1 MYGVGFL
8 GVSVEIV
15 ICVFKFVLGGLEL
28 VLQAD
33 LGAVVC
39 LSFLVET
46 LGLSV
51 KKFSQFGIL
60 SLESV
65 DLALQVSLNSI
76 QFFILALQVKVA
88 KIEIVFELLCL
99 NLVVIDLSLKLSLGS
114 DDLSLKVL
122 SDLCLFLGDG
132 FQLVI
137 PAVDDILQS
146 ADFSLQEFHL
156 VIVGILEKRKLR
168 ILDSFQLIS
177 QVAHLNISDSLG
189 FEDLVLEILIFF
201 LEDFDGILI
210 VVLDLEILCQDLFD
224 FCIFG
229 VDDLL
234 EFGVFI
240 VKSLDLVQVLFLQ
253 VFQLRVV
260 SIIELSLK

>member
-8 GVSVEIV
+8 GVSFKIV
-15 ICVFKFVLGGLEL
+15 ISVFKLVLGSLEL
-28 VLQAD
+28 VLQAN

-39 LSFLVET
+39 LSFLIET

-65 DLALQVSLNSI
+65 DLALQVGLNSV

-88 KIEIVFELLCL
+88 EVEIVLELLCL
-99 NLVVIDLSLKLSLGS
+99 DLVVIDLSLKLSLGS
-114 DDLSLKVL
+114 DDLCLEVL

-137 PAVDDILQS
+137 STVDYILQS

-156 VIVGILEKRKLR
+156 VAVGILQKRKL
-168 ILDSFQLIS
+168 
-177 QVAHLNISDSLG
+177 
-189 FEDLVLEILIFF
+189 
-201 LEDFDGILI
+201 
-210 VVLDLEILCQDLFD
+210 
-224 FCIFG
+224 
-229 VDDLL
+229 
-234 EFGVFI
+234 
-240 VKSLDLVQVLFLQ
+240 
-253 VFQLRVV
+253 
-260 SIIELSLK
+260 